1 METRKILTLPKDK
14 MQARENYRFILSGGG
29 TGGHIFPAVAIAD
42 ALREKYKAEILFIG
56 AEGRM
61 EMDRVPEAGYPIIGL
76 RMAGLQRK
84 LDWKNLKLPFLLMI
98 AVWKAVKT
106 IREFKPHA
114 VVGVGGYVSAPV
126 MIAGV
131 FTGVPV
137 FIQEQNAFA
146 GLTNKALG
154 RFARRI
160 YVAFDGM
167 SRFFP
172 ASKLSLK
179 GNPIRKELM
188 KPLADR
194 VQSLAHFGLAVD
206 KPTLLV
212 VGGSLGAPAINR
224 AMGDAITGL
233 SKTGI
238 QVIWQTGK
246 GGIDLAIQKT
256 QELSGV
262 VVKAFIREMPQA
274 YASADVVV
282 SRAGALACSEICAQ
296 HKTALLIPS
305 PFVAED
311 HQTVN
316 ARNLEKHGAAVVL
329 AESHLSKSFEKEVHR
344 LLTDP
349 ELRQKLAHAATR
361 LALPDAA
368 VSIADDMIQTLQG
381 NEQAHP

>member
-1 METRKILTLPKDK
+1 

-42 ALREKYKAEILFIG
+42 ALKGKYKAEILFIG

-194 VQSLAHFGLAVD
+194 VQSLAHFGFAVD

-212 VGGSLGAPAINR
+212 IGGSLGAPAINR

-246 GGIDLAIQKT
+246 GGIDLATQKT
-256 QELSGV
+256 LELSGV
-262 VVKAFIREMPQA
+262 VVRAFIKEMPQA
-274 YASADVVV
+274 YAAADVVV

-296 HKTALLIPS
+296 QKAALLIPS

-329 AESHLSKSFEKEVHR
+329 AESHISKSFEKEVHR
-344 LLTDP
+344 LLTEP
-349 ELRQKLAHAATR
+349 ELRQKLALAAAR